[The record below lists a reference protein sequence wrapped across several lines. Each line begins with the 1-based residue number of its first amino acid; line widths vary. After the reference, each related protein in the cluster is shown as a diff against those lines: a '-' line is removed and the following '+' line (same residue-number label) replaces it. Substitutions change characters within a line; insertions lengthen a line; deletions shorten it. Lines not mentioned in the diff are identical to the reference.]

1 MSENY
6 SLLEPIPACRDCKHC
21 RLIPGL
27 FHVCQ
32 KHYVEELDYIKGIVY
47 AVDMVC
53 IEVRKDKSLCGRN
66 GKDFEQRENPLEE
79 DKPKSTWWH
88 LKQMIKEFF

>member
-1 MSENY
+1 MFENY
-6 SLLEPIPACRDCKHC
+6 SLHQPIPACQNCKHC

-47 AVDMVC
+47 AVDMIC
-53 IEVRKDKSLCGRN
+53 IEVRKDESLCGRN
-66 GKDFEQRENPLEE
+66 GKDFEQREDPIED

-88 LKQMIKEFF
+88 FKQMIKEFF